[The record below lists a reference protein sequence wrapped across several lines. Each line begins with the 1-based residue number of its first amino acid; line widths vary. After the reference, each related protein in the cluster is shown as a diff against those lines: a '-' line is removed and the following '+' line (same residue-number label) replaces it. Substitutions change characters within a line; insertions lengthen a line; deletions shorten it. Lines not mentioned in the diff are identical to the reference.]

1 MLSVSLT
8 QKVSLFQHGGDHFT
22 ILFAASASAG
32 AAAAD
37 PQPDEPFVLHHWN
50 GLPPHGPRMAT
61 LTITAPAGVA
71 EEVEEGE
78 REDSFKPP
86 VPGEIENIVQAV
98 EADKKERP
106 DMFETW
112 RYEVVL
118 AVPDPDG
125 SIYGEGLPHTE
136 EDLAYAARPLPR
148 PASPQRLS
156 IFLAAGRRRRSS
168 WASRLRAPGA
178 ARRATAA
185 ASRPCASG

>member
-1 MLSVSLT
+1 MCNALKSPQQPVWL
-8 QKVSLFQHGGDHFT
+8 LHGGDHFT

-61 LTITAPAGVA
+61 VTITGVA

-98 EADKKERP
+98 EADKKDRP

-112 RYEVVL
+112 RTCSRRGGTRCSRCPTRT
-118 AVPDPDG
+118 AP
-125 SIYGEGLPHTE
+125 SM
-136 EDLAYAARPLPR
+136 ARGCR
-148 PASPQRLS
+148 T
-156 IFLAAGRRRRSS
+156 RRRTLRTPHECYRGLRFRS
-168 WASRLRAPGA
+168 G
-178 ARRATAA
+178 
-185 ASRPCASG
+185 

>member
-1 MLSVSLT
+1 M
-8 QKVSLFQHGGDHFT
+8 
-22 ILFAASASAG
+22 
-32 AAAAD
+32 
-37 PQPDEPFVLHHWN
+37 LHHWN

-61 LTITAPAGVA
+61 VTITAAAGVA

-98 EADKKERP
+98 EADKKDRP

-136 EDLAYAARPLPR
+136 EDLAYAARSLLR
-148 PASPQRLS
+148 PAPPRQQLS
-156 IFLAAGRRRRSS
+156 IFLPAGRRRRSS